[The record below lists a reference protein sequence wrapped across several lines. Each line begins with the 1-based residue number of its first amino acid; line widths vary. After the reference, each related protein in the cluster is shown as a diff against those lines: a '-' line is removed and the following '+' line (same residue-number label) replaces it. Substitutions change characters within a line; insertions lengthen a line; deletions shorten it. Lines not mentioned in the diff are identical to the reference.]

1 MYKEQIQS
9 KTGTEVSLNVDV
21 CVLNDNLSIETVKR
35 LREEQ
40 CFDAEKTAIVIDQ
53 IVPPNSPESS
63 AVQREL
69 MKLSNEK
76 KIPLYYGR
84 MMTSQFLDQKV
95 KDGDVVVA
103 KNETVVTAGI
113 QGALGICVTEEQ
125 LEEAFQTGTIT
136 VKVPKK
142 IFIALN
148 GDKENGSL
156 KQAVLKLAKNVDVSE
171 WSGKLIVVDRIQV
184 SEYSEEDQLSFFTL
198 LGKYGCFSV
207 TAENIK
213 AADTKD
219 HVFTLETGV
228 ENPVAAFANG
238 FTDIR
243 CLEDVEP
250 KTVNVVFIGGST
262 GGTFE
267 AIEMTAKMIRGKK
280 LAYGI
285 RLSVAPATAEIYASI
300 SEAGY
305 IADIMEAGGLVL
317 NQCADPEIQC
327 RVGSNEVMVSNDWK
341 NGVGYAGYDS
351 SEVILTDTKTAV
363 EAALSGVIGKL
374 ILSKEDEKENNEEEP
389 IVCEGR
395 CWKFGDDIDTD
406 IIIPTQWVCV
416 PMDEMKHHAFEPL
429 RPELADSLRDG
440 DILVAGDNFGCG
452 SSREMAAEVIKEN
465 GVRCIIAKSFA
476 RIFFRNAINNGILL
490 IECPEL
496 LDSVDEGDMIR
507 VELNHQISCNGKT
520 FPIGKIQKNLY
531 DIIADGG
538 LVKNIEK
545 KVKNGEL

>member
-1 MYKEQIQS
+1 MYNERIQS
-9 KTGTEVSLNVDV
+9 MTGTEVSLNVDV
-21 CVLNDNLSIETVKR
+21 CVLNDNLSIETVKK
-35 LREEQ
+35 LREKI
-40 CFDAEKTAIVIDQ
+40 CFSAEKTVIVIDQ

-63 AVQREL
+63 AVQRQL
-69 MKLSNEK
+69 MKLSDEQ

-84 MMTSQFLDQKV
+84 MMTSQYLNQTV

-103 KNETVVTAGI
+103 KNDTVITAGI

-125 LEEAFQTGTIT
+125 LEEVFQSGTIT
-136 VKVPKK
+136 VTLPETVSVKLSGC
-142 IFIALN
+142 AED
-148 GDKENGSL
+148 GCL
-156 KQAVLKLAKNVDVSE
+156 KQAVLQLAKDVDVSV
-171 WSGKLIVVDRIQV
+171 WSEKLVIVDKNEL
-184 SEYSEEDQLSFFTL
+184 SKYSESDQLGFFTL
-198 LGKYGCFSV
+198 LRRYGCFSAIAKEKEIDV
-207 TAENIK
+207 TEK
-213 AADTKD
+213 KE
-219 HVFTLETGV
+219 VLLETDSAKTI
-228 ENPVAAFANG
+228 AAFGNG
-238 FTDIR
+238 FSNVC
-243 CLEDVEP
+243 CLDEVEP
-250 KTVNVVFIGGST
+250 KSVKVVFIGGST

-267 AIEMTAKMIRGKK
+267 AIETLAKMVKGKK
-280 LAYGI
+280 IAYGL
-285 RLSVAPATAEIYASI
+285 RLSVAPATAEIYAAI

-305 IADIMEAGGLVL
+305 IADIMDAGGLVL

-327 RVGSNEVMVSNDWK
+327 RVGMNEVMVSNDWK
-341 NGVGYAGYDS
+341 NIAGYAGYDS

-363 EAALSGVIGKL
+363 EAALTGVIGTYRSLDKKPL
-374 ILSKEDEKENNEEEP
+374 EEDKEEP

-416 PMDEMKHHAFEPL
+416 PMEEMKHHAFEPL
-429 RPELADSLRDG
+429 RPELADALKDG

-496 LDSVDEGDMIR
+496 PEAVEEGDIIR
-507 VELNHQISCNGKT
+507 VELNRQIICNGKS